1 MAMATD
7 VVRQPVVKLL
17 LSSGKR
23 LGGSSGHRD
32 GPIQSIHMY
41 LFHGDLARASRI
53 GSLSADPVHLG
64 RRSLSPWVNTPATLL
79 ILSLQ
84 HPIKTLGAHR

>member
-17 LSSGKR
+17 LSSGER

-32 GPIQSIHMY
+32 DAIQSIHLY
-41 LFHGDLARASRI
+41 LFNRDLARPQ
-53 GSLSADPVHLG
+53 G
-64 RRSLSPWVNTPATLL
+64 
-79 ILSLQ
+79 
-84 HPIKTLGAHR
+84 LGACAQIQFTLEAVPFRPEYGVQRPC

>member
-17 LSSGKR
+17 LSSGER

-32 GPIQSIHMY
+32 DPIQSIHMY
-41 LFHGDLARASRI
+41 LFLRGLARGSGI
-53 GSLSADPVHLG
+53 GSLCTDPVHLG
-64 RRSLSPWVNTPATLL
+64 SRSLSPWVNTPPTLL
-79 ILSLQ
+79 ILAFQ
-84 HPIKTLGAHR
+84 HPLKALGAHR